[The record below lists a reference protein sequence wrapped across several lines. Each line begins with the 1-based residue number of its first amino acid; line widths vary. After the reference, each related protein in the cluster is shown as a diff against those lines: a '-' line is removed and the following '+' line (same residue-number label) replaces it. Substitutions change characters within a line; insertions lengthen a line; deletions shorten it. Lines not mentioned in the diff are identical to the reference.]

1 VLSAG
6 DLIPRFTA
14 GARSRAYGSG
24 LRTGRGSTI
33 NARTGA
39 RLRRKEGQRMTKQ
52 EILDYF
58 GDINEAYN
66 DSSRFD
72 SLAKMLDE
80 LMDEREINDKA
91 LQELVDLEIMVPCD
105 EMSDQGDWCEEN
117 CHIMN
122 NGPTKE
128 CWRRY
133 LTMKE

>member
-1 VLSAG
+1 
-6 DLIPRFTA
+6 
-14 GARSRAYGSG
+14 
-24 LRTGRGSTI
+24 
-33 NARTGA
+33 
-39 RLRRKEGQRMTKQ
+39 MTKQ

-72 SLAKMLDE
+72 CLAKMLDE
-80 LMDEREINDKA
+80 LMDEHGINDKA

-105 EMSDQGDWCEEN
+105 EMSDRDDWCEEN